1 MDDMT
6 EFDVISST
14 IEIMIDKLHELVD
27 EDPTNPEALVIG
39 NKLSNYYELS

>member
-14 IEIMIDKLHELVD
+14 IQIMIDKLHELVD
-27 EDPTNPEALVIG
+27 EDPTNAEALVIG
-39 NKLSNYYELS
+39 DKITNYYELS

>member
-14 IEIMIDKLHELVD
+14 IQIMIDKLHELAD
-27 EDPTNPEALVIG
+27 EEPTNAEAFVLGDKIR
-39 NKLSNYYELS
+39 NYYELS